1 MALLPETIRRR
12 ARALFP
18 ENGYVFDRPLLLL
31 QSDDWGRVGLQDR
44 DAVERLRTAGLALGE
59 RPYDLYSLET
69 ADDVAGLARTL
80 KAHRDRTG
88 RVACIAMNFLMA
100 NLDFARVA
108 AGQFHSIHLHPL
120 CDGLPDDWQRPGL
133 LAAYREG
140 VEAGVFYPALH
151 GETHFCRPAVE
162 RELELGGER
171 AELLKTLW
179 GAGVPYIHWR
189 MPWIGYEYWDPEQSS
204 NRRFLGASEQSH
216 KIGTAVGHF
225 ARLFSTV
232 PRSACAPGYRSNED
246 THRAWQ
252 QHGVRVAE
260 NGPGTGRAPHLDAF
274 ELLHLY
280 RSLDFEP
287 AIERDLAIEEKVR
300 VVSECFA
307 KGIPAIVS
315 IHAIN
320 FQSSIQDFRT
330 RTLELLD
337 QFLSAVE
344 AKHPDLLYAHDGDV
358 YDLVQS
364 GCYTHDS
371 TRVPVTVTRKSF
383 NRC

>member
-1 MALLPETIRRR
+1 
-12 ARALFP
+12 
-18 ENGYVFDRPLLLL
+18 
-31 QSDDWGRVGLQDR
+31 
-44 DAVERLRTAGLALGE
+44 
-59 RPYDLYSLET
+59 
-69 ADDVAGLARTL
+69 
-80 KAHRDRTG
+80 
-88 RVACIAMNFLMA
+88 
-100 NLDFARVA
+100 
-108 AGQFHSIHLHPL
+108 
-120 CDGLPDDWQRPGL
+120 
-133 LAAYREG
+133 
-140 VEAGVFYPALH
+140 
-151 GETHFCRPAVE
+151 
-162 RELELGGER
+162 
-171 AELLKTLW
+171 
-179 GAGVPYIHWR
+179 
-189 MPWIGYEYWDPEQSS
+189 
-204 NRRFLGASEQSH
+204 
-216 KIGTAVGHF
+216 
-225 ARLFSTV
+225 
-232 PRSACAPGYRSNED
+232 
-246 THRAWQ
+246 
-252 QHGVRVAE
+252 
-260 NGPGTGRAPHLDAF
+260 
-274 ELLHLY
+274 LY

-320 FQSSIQDFRT
+320 FQSSIRDFRT